1 MAFLS
6 HTSLESL
13 FFFHQWKAREKE
25 KVLAV
30 MFFAIVNKNLGALL
44 LLYLIKDKQEH
55 KPVTIWNEKNPAGS
69 KGEHDILLRVLR

>member
-1 MAFLS
+1 MEGKGKGKGFGCY
-6 HTSLESL
+6 
-13 FFFHQWKAREKE
+13 
-25 KVLAV
+25 V
-30 MFFAIVNKNLGALL
+30 FAIVNKNLGALL